1 MSVTKEK
8 GESVS
13 ILGRTAATEYAGKQG
28 MPGAQQPQAYG
39 NGEIV
44 TQPPLG
50 VQSCSHL
57 RHWDQI

>member
-1 MSVTKEK
+1 MSVTKDK

-13 ILGRTAATEYAGKQG
+13 ILGRTAATEYAENKR

-44 TQPPLG
+44 TLSG
-50 VQSCSHL
+50 ESVEAIVHDVDV
-57 RHWDQI
+57 R